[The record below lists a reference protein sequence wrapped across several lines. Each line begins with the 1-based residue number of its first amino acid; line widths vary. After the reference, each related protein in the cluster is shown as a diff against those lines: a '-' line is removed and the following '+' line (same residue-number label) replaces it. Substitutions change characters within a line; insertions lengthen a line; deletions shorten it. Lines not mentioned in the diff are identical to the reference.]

1 MFERDIDFLI
11 GASVFISI
19 FVLPEVLKFFA
30 PRQTR
35 KTRVTIAGTSV
46 RKQKTETF
54 RVVFPNFLVALF
66 SNPMFNIS
74 FLLFVF
80 VIFFGLTAYSMNI
93 QAYVYEGIVQ
103 MNGVVFFDVF
113 LGAFLILIT
122 FMGTITDYL
131 FVKRGG
137 TL

>member
-1 MFERDIDFLI
+1 MIERDIDFLI
-11 GASVFISI
+11 GASIFVSI

-35 KTRVTIAGTSV
+35 KTRISIAGTKPT
-46 RKQKTETF
+46 RARTETF
-54 RVVFPNFLVALF
+54 RVVFPNFLTALF

-80 VIFFGLTAYSMNI
+80 VIFFGLTAYNMNI
-93 QAYVYEGIVQ
+93 QAYVYEGIAQ
-103 MNGVVFFDVF
+103 MNGIVFFDVYM
-113 LGAFLILIT
+113 GAFLILIT